1 MWWQIAAA
9 LGSLLV
15 TVVAAGVSF
24 AAFRRSARAEDA
36 RTSAEASKVG
46 LDYLRE
52 SLKAQGETIV
62 RQEGEL
68 GELRGELRSCRDE
81 RSALAD
87 RLTEIE
93 GKLG

>member
-1 MWWQIAAA
+1 MWQVVAPI
-9 LGSLLV
+9 GSLLL
-15 TVVAAGVSF
+15 TAVAAGVSF

-36 RTSAEASKVG
+36 RTSAEAAKVG

-52 SLKAQGETIV
+52 SLRAQQETIV
-62 RQEGEL
+62 HQEGEI
-68 GELRGELRSCRDE
+68 GVLRGELKSCKDE
-81 RSALAD
+81 RQALAD